1 MGKFR
6 LPRKLKKKLKGKIF
20 LYPSDG
26 EGSLMTFPTD
36 NQKDYDAYK
45 RGELERPFSFTK
57 RSIKESNE
65 RFRNKYEREISISDE
80 ELKEMVYSYFAEE
93 YRESSLRILLRAK
106 NHPIAIKSYH
116 TFINAYNED
125 EWNII
130 CGMSVDSAEMNLK
143 K

>member
-1 MGKFR
+1 MAKFR
-6 LPRKLKKKLKGKIF
+6 LPRKIKKRLKGKIF

-26 EGSLMTFPTD
+26 KGSVMAFPTD
-36 NQKDYDAYK
+36 NQKDYNAYK

-57 RSIKESNE
+57 KNIKESRE
-65 RFRNKYEREISISDE
+65 RSMKYEREVSVTEE

-106 NHPIAIKSYH
+106 NHPVAIKDYY
-116 TFINAYNED
+116 TFINRYLED
-125 EWNII
+125 ECNNI
-130 CGMSVDSAEMNLK
+130 CGLVVDSAEMNLK